1 MKKRVLHGSAFRSG
15 SSLFLMDQS
24 KIEKLNLPE
33 TKYSMVI
40 RLSVDLNPLAFLLT
54 AEKTLLRPSMKA
66 LVTRSA
72 AKLIIPSKCINMVFA
87 AITMGAK
94 ISTPFLPLSD
104 LPYNVLRDTTK
115 KANT

>member
-1 MKKRVLHGSAFRSG
+1 MIFGTFFDVLFLG

-54 AEKTLLRPSMKA
+54 AE
-66 LVTRSA
+66 
-72 AKLIIPSKCINMVFA
+72 
-87 AITMGAK
+87 
-94 ISTPFLPLSD
+94 
-104 LPYNVLRDTTK
+104 
-115 KANT
+115 